1 MKRMC
6 LFAIAPLAVPTQIAA
21 QVGVFCRTPAGDYPA
36 PETAAIGATCIFRD
50 ANGLARYGRYI
61 RLPDDAPPPPPLF
74 RPTVLPQAGIAGANR
89 ILDTGYERLRE
100 VGGEQKGYGLYSYV
114 LIPAASPASA
124 ALLNEIF
131 KVIPHIRSTGALPLQ
146 LNILHIPF
154 QNGKDADF
162 AKARATSSTV
172 GVTYLD
178 AFYDY
183 PMARAILNNL
193 CNPPATKIVK
203 LCHSDLSRGP
213 FIFTYAEP
221 ASKLAPVAPPY
232 LLVDLREVH
241 PRAFAEFVSAFQ
253 AQVKSEDVNGGARL
267 NTLRLKILN
276 IVLTAADWTA
286 PVPKAVADIAH
297 SVTASPS
304 QKNIKQKL
312 R

>member
-1 MKRMC
+1 MKRIC
-6 LFAIAPLAVPTQIAA
+6 LFAIALLAVPTQIAA

-36 PETAAIGATCIFRD
+36 PETPEIGATCIFRD
-50 ANGLARYGRYI
+50 ANGLARSGRFI
-61 RLPDDAPPPPPLF
+61 RLPDNAPPPPPLF
-74 RPTVLPQAGIAGANR
+74 LPTVLPQAIAGANR

-193 CNPPATKIVK
+193 CNPPATKIVR
-203 LCHSDLSRGP
+203 LCRSDLSRGP

-304 QKNIKQKL
+304 QKNI
-312 R
+312 

>member
-1 MKRMC
+1 MGSDPDGLRY
-6 LFAIAPLAVPTQIAA
+6 LQGLPSRPAHVPPSAM
-21 QVGVFCRTPAGDYPA
+21 
-36 PETAAIGATCIFRD
+36 
-50 ANGLARYGRYI
+50 
-61 RLPDDAPPPPPLF
+61 
-74 RPTVLPQAGIAGANR
+74 R

-100 VGGEQKGYGLYSYV
+100 VGSETKGYGLYSYV

-124 ALLNEIF
+124 ALLNEVF
-131 KVIPHIRSTGALPLQ
+131 KVIPDIRSTGALRSQ
-146 LNILHIPF
+146 LNILYIPS
-154 QNGKDADF
+154 QTGKEADF
-162 AKARATSSTV
+162 AKAHPLSSTL

-178 AFYDY
+178 TLYDY
-183 PMARAILNNL
+183 QMARAILSNL

-203 LCHSDLSRGP
+203 LCQSDLSRGP

-276 IVLTAADWTA
+276 IALTAADWTT

-297 SVTASPS
+297 SVASGAPS
-304 QKNIKQKL
+304 QGKMEPRPKEE
-312 R
+312 